1 MKRFINNLLLVS
13 TFALLFGSCKKD
25 EVKAVLTVP
34 GSIPSFTS
42 SASSVVL
49 SSTNDSTTVVKFNW
63 LSPYYGFSAVV
74 SYTLYF
80 DLPADTSGAN
90 AWANAIKVT
99 TATNANQQAYL
110 GNTPIY
116 LGGDLIVAIDNDRVT
131 SPQDVS
137 EIMDRHQAGDTVTVT
152 FFRGSRKMTAKL
164 TLAEAHSVS
173 V

>member
-1 MKRFINNLLLVS
+1 MKRFINNLLLVR

-110 GNTPIY
+110 GTDFNHIMNQLGLPFGSASTIVIRLKAELNQSTGAASLVPTLYSTISMSVTPYKVI
-116 LGGDLIVAIDNDRVT
+116 
-131 SPQDVS
+131 
-137 EIMDRHQAGDTVTVT
+137 
-152 FFRGSRKMTAKL
+152 
-164 TLAEAHSVS
+164 
-173 V
+173 